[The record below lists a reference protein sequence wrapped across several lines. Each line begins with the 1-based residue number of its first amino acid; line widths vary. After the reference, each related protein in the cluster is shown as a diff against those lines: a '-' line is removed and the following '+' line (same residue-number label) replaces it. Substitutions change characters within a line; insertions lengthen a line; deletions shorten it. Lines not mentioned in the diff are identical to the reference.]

1 MPLPGRVKLFSQTE
15 VTEFDLALIRDQ
27 NVAPLQIPMQ
37 VLVPVQVSE
46 TLENLLQD
54 TLELRGAPL
63 HLVVDKACQV
73 MWHKLEN

>member
-46 TLENLLQD
+46 TLENLL
-54 TLELRGAPL
+54 
-63 HLVVDKACQV
+63 
-73 MWHKLEN
+73 